1 MSDLFAAWREIA
13 HISEITGLSVGAI
26 AALIAAAYL
35 DPTIRKFAIR
45 VIILLVIG
53 YVSGIYLYHLGAKD
67 KQAQWD
73 EANAAAEKIAQA
85 HDEALGASIKA
96 TYMGQLAALQKQ
108 SDENQQQVSEYERTL
123 KSAAPCVLGAGA
135 LQLRHH

>member
-1 MSDLFAAWREIA
+1 MSDLFAAWREVA

-73 EANAAAEKIAQA
+73 EANAAADKKAAA
-85 HDEALGASIKA
+85 HDAALGASIHA
-96 TYMGQLAALQKQ
+96 TYMAQLAALQKQ
-108 SDENQQQVSEYERTL
+108 ADENQQQVTEYERTL
-123 KSAAPCVLGAGA
+123 KSTPACLLGDEP
-135 LQLRHH
+135 LRLRHH